1 MNQPSELLAALRRE
15 DLLCEAPAPEL
26 LDPVREITTD
36 SRTAA
41 PGALFI
47 ATRGSQ
53 EDGHR
58 YVPQAIERGAAAVVV
73 ERRMPVPVPQ
83 LVVRDGRRAA
93 IALARAWHHDPA
105 ASLRLFGVT
114 GTNGKT
120 TTVGI
125 LAHLLNRAGDTGTIG
140 TLGAFD
146 GARELLPA
154 TGSLT
159 TPGPVELHATFA
171 ALRDRGV
178 RQVVMETSSHSLDQ
192 GRLDG
197 LCFEGVIFTNLTQDH
212 LDYHG
217 TMEQYRAAKL
227 RLLGL
232 AGKDAVVAIN
242 ADDPAWDVIPRSAST
257 VTYGRGPDADLRAV
271 DPVADARGCR
281 FRVTGR
287 FGTAEISVPL
297 PGGFN
302 VANALAASA
311 GGLGTGLSLTLIAE
325 RLASAPPVPGRME
338 RIVSEPG
345 LVLRDYAHTPDAL
358 LRALETLRPLTRGRL
373 VVVFGCGG
381 DRDRGKRPIMG
392 RIAGTTAD
400 FTVVTSDNPRTEDPD
415 RIIEEIVV
423 GLPPGAPYLRFT
435 DRREAIREALG
446 TIQPGDTLLL
456 AGKGHETYQVLG
468 SEKVPFDEREIV
480 LGLLGRSGGN
490 HAVD

>member
-146 GARELLPA
+146 AQE
-154 TGSLT
+154 
-159 TPGPVELHATFA
+159 VENL
-171 ALRDRGV
+171 ALG
-178 RQVVMETSSHSLDQ
+178 
-192 GRLDG
+192 
-197 LCFEGVIFTNLTQDH
+197 
-212 LDYHG
+212 
-217 TMEQYRAAKL
+217 
-227 RLLGL
+227 
-232 AGKDAVVAIN
+232 
-242 ADDPAWDVIPRSAST
+242 DVK
-257 VTYGRGPDADLRAV
+257 
-271 DPVADARGCR
+271 
-281 FRVTGR
+281 
-287 FGTAEISVPL
+287 AE
-297 PGGFN
+297 
-302 VANALAASA
+302 
-311 GGLGTGLSLTLIAE
+311 
-325 RLASAPPVPGRME
+325 
-338 RIVSEPG
+338 
-345 LVLRDYAHTPDAL
+345 
-358 LRALETLRPLTRGRL
+358 
-373 VVVFGCGG
+373 
-381 DRDRGKRPIMG
+381 
-392 RIAGTTAD
+392 AD
-400 FTVVTSDNPRTEDPD
+400 FVVRVHGE
-415 RIIEEIVV
+415 
-423 GLPPGAPYLRFT
+423 G
-435 DRREAIREALG
+435 
-446 TIQPGDTLLL
+446 
-456 AGKGHETYQVLG
+456 
-468 SEKVPFDEREIV
+468 
-480 LGLLGRSGGN
+480 
-490 HAVD
+490 